1 MKIAIVRLSALG
13 DIVHSMVV
21 LQFIKKH
28 FPDAKIDWI
37 VQENFAPIL
46 RNNPHIDKIISIDL
60 KSKKGWLS
68 LFRKLSKNYDVAID
82 LQGLIKSAIL
92 TPFLSKKRVGAEVG
106 CVKEWPAALFYTH
119 KIVVPCEKN
128 VVERSLIPVSKA
140 LGFSY
145 SMEEIF
151 QKESYLFWPRKDY
164 GHIDVLIQDKT
175 ILIVPSSSQP
185 NKNYP
190 LHLWKEVVKNLSGSI
205 YILWGNEAEKKRAL
219 AIAKDTKAKLLPKMS
234 LDELKYFIA
243 HSDLI
248 IGGDTG
254 PTHMAWALNRPSI
267 VLFGYT
273 TPNLMFQTPRNIPL
287 RAKEVDL
294 CRWNREDNCIQTIP
308 PDAIITAAKKLLEH
322 A

>member
-1 MKIAIVRLSALG
+1 
-13 DIVHSMVV
+13 
-21 LQFIKKH
+21 
-28 FPDAKIDWI
+28 
-37 VQENFAPIL
+37 
-46 RNNPHIDKIISIDL
+46 
-60 KSKKGWLS
+60 
-68 LFRKLSKNYDVAID
+68 
-82 LQGLIKSAIL
+82 
-92 TPFLSKKRVGAEVG
+92 
-106 CVKEWPAALFYTH
+106 
-119 KIVVPCEKN
+119 
-128 VVERSLIPVSKA
+128 

-145 SMEEIF
+145 KMEEIF
-151 QKESYLFWPRKDY
+151 QKEPYLFWPRKDY
-164 GHIDVLIQDKT
+164 GHIDALIQHKT
-175 ILIVPSSSQP
+175 LLIVPSSSQP

-190 LHLWKEVVKNLSGSI
+190 LHLWKEVVKNLDGSI

-219 AIAKDTKAKLLPKMS
+219 AITKDTKAKLLPKMS

-287 RAKEVDL
+287 SAKEVDL

-308 PDAIITAAKKLLEH
+308 PDAIITAAKKLLER